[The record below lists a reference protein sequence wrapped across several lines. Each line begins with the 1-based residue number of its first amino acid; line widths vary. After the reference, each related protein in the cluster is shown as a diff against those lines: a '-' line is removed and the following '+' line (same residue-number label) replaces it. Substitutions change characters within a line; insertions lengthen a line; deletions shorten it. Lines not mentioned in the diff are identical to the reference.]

1 MDWSLIPLIGLG
13 LFVAGLLKGTTGL
26 GYSSCALPFL
36 VAAIDL
42 KTAIVLVLAPA
53 MASNLALMWSAGH
66 FRETVQ
72 RFQVLYVAL
81 IPGIACGI
89 AMLIWI
95 DHGLATRI
103 LGVLTI
109 LYALFALAQP
119 QLSLSPRLEL
129 ALQLPV
135 GLINGVFTGLTGS
148 QIMPLLPYMLSLRLD
163 PGRFVQAVNVSVALA
178 SLATA
183 FGLALAGL
191 MTPTLAGLSVLGVL
205 PAIVGVSLGNALRRY
220 LPAAIFRTFVLL
232 VLAVTGLSLVV
243 PPGLLRS
250 ALASIASI
258 V

>member
-13 LFVAGLLKGTTGL
+13 LFTAGLLKGTTGL

-36 VAAIDL
+36 VAATDL

-53 MASNLALMWSAGH
+53 MASNLALIWTAGH
-66 FRETVQ
+66 FRETLV
-72 RFQVLYVAL
+72 RFRLLYLAL
-81 IPGIACGI
+81 VPGIACGI
-89 AMLIWI
+89 GMLIWV
-95 DHGLATRI
+95 DQVLATRI
-103 LGVLTI
+103 LGLLTI
-109 LYALFALAQP
+109 LYALFALVQP

-135 GLINGVFTGLTGS
+135 GLVNGVFTGLTGS

-163 PGRFVQAVNVSVALA
+163 ADRFVQAVNVSVALA
-178 SLATA
+178 SLVMA

-191 MTPTLAGLSVLGVL
+191 MSPLLAAFSVLGIV
-205 PAIVGVSLGNALRRY
+205 PAILGVSLGNVIRRY
-220 LPAAIFRTFVLL
+220 LPSAVFRTFVLL

-243 PPGLLRS
+243 PAQALRQLL
-250 ALASIASI
+250 AASI